1 MLMAERI
8 NGIKTHL
15 DRWSDAEVVN
25 GIEYAVERRR
35 EAERDLNTLLGAA
48 GMRGLIQPEAV
59 TEHLPTQDQGQ
70 LFVIEHPDGDLPPA
84 A

>member
-1 MLMAERI
+1 MAERI

-35 EAERDLNTLLGAA
+35 AAESDLNTLLGAA

-59 TEHLPTQDQGQ
+59 TEHLDTAQGQ
-70 LFVIEHPDGDLPPA
+70 LFVIETPDNDIPPA